1 MSYPITSPGKVL
13 FFGILILFL
22 ALVARGGIRGGN
34 YSFSGTP
41 NLSKITLYNRDS
53 TLLYRQS
60 GIIRHERN
68 GDIVIA
74 LPADAMRRYRIRF
87 FDEKDALLFE
97 IRQIRD
103 PLLIIE
109 KYNFGHAGRFQ
120 YELYRD
126 NGLIEKASFLIGP

>member
-1 MSYPITSPGKVL
+1 MSYPITSSGKAL
-13 FFGILILFL
+13 ISGI
-22 ALVARGGIRGGN
+22 ALLLLV
-34 YSFSGTP
+34 
-41 NLSKITLYNRDS
+41 TLRAEANNRFKNALYTRDS
-53 TLLYRQS
+53 ALTDGHS
-60 GIIRHERN
+60 GVIRHARN

-74 LPADAMRRYRIRF
+74 LPADAMGRYRVRF
-87 FDEKDALLFE
+87 FDDKNVLLFE

-126 NGLIEKASFLIGP
+126 NGLVEKESFEISS